1 VFAKRTKT
9 AFDHFFPSTRRE
21 QRFLGADGAC
31 HGEPGWHRP
40 SEFECDGTSA
50 EGAAHARNDGFPA
63 VKIQTDGCP
72 SRRSLEIELR
82 AYGAK
87 TETVSHYV
95 KFTYERAPA
104 DIAPFDTL
112 TELNAC
118 RRKLLQLR
126 LIGVDS
132 SGMGFGNLSVRAGA
146 TRNFYIT
153 GSATGG
159 LPKLSLTDCVRV
171 VAYDFPRNWLSY
183 EGAAI
188 PSSESLTHAAIYESD
203 SSTSAVIHSH
213 DLDLW
218 ATLLDSAPTTSK
230 SVAYGTPAMAY
241 EIIRL
246 FKETDVRSRK
256 IFVMAGHEGGIVTF
270 GENLGDAFDVVMR
283 KLRNHR
289 LAFENGFNERIPSRY
304 DG

>member
-1 VFAKRTKT
+1 
-9 AFDHFFPSTRRE
+9 
-21 QRFLGADGAC
+21 
-31 HGEPGWHRP
+31 
-40 SEFECDGTSA
+40 
-50 EGAAHARNDGFPA
+50 
-63 VKIQTDGCP
+63 
-72 SRRSLEIELR
+72 LEIELR

-283 KLRNHR
+283 KLGNHR

-304 DG
+304 DE